1 MKEKVKVLVPI
12 YKETLGEKEMFSLK
26 NNVSLLKG
34 YPVVI
39 LAPEG
44 LDVSNTLKEVPL
56 CSVMYVSK
64 EWLGKNGIA
73 GYNRMMLSGDF
84 YKMFEDCSYILI
96 CQTDA
101 WVFSDDLEKWC
112 NKSYD
117 YVGAPWPKRKVYD
130 FPPIKFY
137 MWLRK
142 KMLHKEGKIMRQDYF
157 YKVGN
162 GGFSLRKVSSFIKAC
177 DTYKERIEE
186 FNNNRGMIYNED
198 WFWALVPKEFR
209 YPSFN
214 EALGFSYDSHPDLC
228 MELNN
233 GKLPFGCHGWFKKR
247 NYDFWKKFIEK

>member
-1 MKEKVKVLVPI
+1 
-12 YKETLGEKEMFSLK
+12 
-26 NNVSLLKG
+26 
-34 YPVVI
+34 
-39 LAPEG
+39 
-44 LDVSNTLKEVPL
+44 
-56 CSVMYVSK
+56 
-64 EWLGKNGIA
+64 
-73 GYNRMMLSGDF
+73 
-84 YKMFEDCSYILI
+84 
-96 CQTDA
+96 
-101 WVFSDDLEKWC
+101 
-112 NKSYD
+112 
-117 YVGAPWPKRKVYD
+117 
-130 FPPIKFY
+130 
-137 MWLRK
+137 
-142 KMLHKEGKIMRQDYF
+142 MRQDYF

>member
-44 LDVSNTLKEVPL
+44 LDVSNTLKEVPQ

-101 WVFSDDLEKWC
+101 WVFSDDLEKW
-112 NKSYD
+112 
-117 YVGAPWPKRKVYD
+117 
-130 FPPIKFY
+130 
-137 MWLRK
+137 
-142 KMLHKEGKIMRQDYF
+142 
-157 YKVGN
+157 
-162 GGFSLRKVSSFIKAC
+162 
-177 DTYKERIEE
+177 
-186 FNNNRGMIYNED
+186 
-198 WFWALVPKEFR
+198 
-209 YPSFN
+209 
-214 EALGFSYDSHPDLC
+214 
-228 MELNN
+228 
-233 GKLPFGCHGWFKKR
+233 
-247 NYDFWKKFIEK
+247 